1 MCYRPTNDGGRA
13 LPPACLPLPMP
24 ACLAA
29 WWDSGFRFRIPIP
42 DSGFPDSRWDSG
54 RGFGKKEM
62 KKQKTERTEMLAGTV
77 GIGYPWVSVCTIVF
91 SLLVCQ
97 M

>member
-13 LPPACLPLPMP
+13 LPPAAADACLPG
-24 ACLAA
+24 CLV
-29 WWDSGFRFRIPIP
+29 GFGIPIP